1 MPTLDD
7 ERWNPH
13 RLADWLTVETLL
25 VCYARDLAANAQWD
39 LPRRNFGAWAVWERP
54 PEHDDALRELWQRSI
69 HPRWLRLALHAAG
82 VDIMC
87 PIARSST
94 AGRPLLSPP
103 VIARSHD
110 TGQVRVLGLGEIA
123 ELVMAQYR
131 AEAPLTSRTA
141 EQVMSRLYQS
151 RDILASIL
159 AHRRERPPWAGRSWP
174 SFLEAEQAVFA
185 GHPFHPLAKSRW
197 GFTAQE
203 VQRYSPEFA
212 GEFRL
217 HFFLAHP
224 SIVLEDHAS
233 GPLELDTLAEELGAH
248 HATPAHVRA
257 LLDRHRDWRLL
268 PVHPWEAA
276 LLLHDDRVQAAMA
289 AELLVALG
297 PAGAPFAATSSVR
310 TVYRRDLPFMLK
322 LSLHVGI
329 TNCERINY
337 LHELRKGCA
346 VARLLATDWGRDFAR
361 DVPGLRILPDTG
373 FVTMVWNGEIVDG
386 FSTAVRDNP
395 FRDDSARVAVAAAL
409 CEPSTVGHS
418 LLLEIMTM
426 AAAELRLT
434 RANAALVWFDRY
446 LDLLLGSL
454 ATAYDRHGMALE
466 VHLQNVLVEL
476 DDTSLPVRLYYRDN
490 QGFFFHDA
498 HAPTLLHH
506 VPELADITPCV
517 LPERMLRDPIAYYLF
532 VNNILGFVHAFSNQ
546 RLAHEDDLLKVVARR
561 LRAAAAQDSSNFLG
575 QFIDARGWP
584 VKANLRMILEGQD
597 ELRRPVETPATYIE
611 VDNPILPLA
620 YVCRDVVAPDTRD
633 VVYTR
638 FCDDYQA
645 AMQLRPLSLDSD
657 LALIH
662 DWVNQPYARE
672 FWCMD
677 GPIRDLEAY
686 YVEMLSSPYAH
697 AFIAHLGAEP
707 AFLLETYWTPRDVV
721 SRHYEVRPDD
731 YGLHLIMAP
740 LRVRRPRFSTR
751 AFQIAAEFL
760 FRHRQVG
767 RLLVEPDRHNLKAA
781 RVMQRVGFELDRMV
795 ELPDKEASLMLC
807 TRERFLLH
815 CPDSRPYIAPFDA
828 LGHVPPAG
836 RHTQTALSMQADE
849 R

>member
-1 MPTLDD
+1 MLNLDHV
-7 ERWNPH
+7 RWNPH
-13 RLADWLTVETLL
+13 RLAEWLTIETLL
-25 VCYARDLAANAQWD
+25 LCYARDLAANAQWD

-54 PEHDDALRELWQRSI
+54 PAHDPALRELWQRSI
-69 HPRWLRLALHAAG
+69 HPRWLRLALHQAG

-87 PIARSST
+87 PIARAST

-110 TGQVRVLGLGEIA
+110 SGQVRELGLGEIA

-131 AEAPLTSRTA
+131 AEAPLAAGTA
-141 EQVMSRLYQS
+141 AQVTARLAQS
-151 RDILASIL
+151 RDVLASIL
-159 AHRRERPPWAGRSWP
+159 AHRVGRPPWAGRRWP
-174 SFLEAEQAVFA
+174 SFLEAEQAVIA

-197 GFTAQE
+197 GFTPHQ
-203 VQRYSPEFA
+203 VQRYSPELA
-212 GEFRL
+212 GEFQL

-224 SIVLEDHAS
+224 SIVRGDHAG
-233 GPLELDTLAEELGAH
+233 GPLAFDHLAEELRTH
-248 HATPAHVRA
+248 HAPAHVRA
-257 LLDRHRDWRLL
+257 LVDRHRDWRLL

-276 LLLHDDRVQAAMA
+276 HLRHDPRVEAAMA
-289 AELLVALG
+289 ADLLIALG
-297 PAGAPFAATSSVR
+297 PAGAPFAATSTVR

-346 VARLLATDWGRDFAR
+346 VARLLAGDWGRDFDR
-361 DVPGLRILPDTG
+361 SVPGLRILPDTG
-373 FVTMVWNGEIVDG
+373 YITMVWNGEVVDG

-395 FRDDSARVAVAAAL
+395 FRDDDARIAVAAAL
-409 CEPSTVGHS
+409 CEPSTVGRS
-418 LLLEIMTM
+418 LLHEILT
-426 AAAELRLT
+426 AVAAELRIT
-434 RANAALVWFDRY
+434 RANAALLWLDRY

-454 ATAYDRHGMALE
+454 ATAYERHGMALE

-476 DDTSLPVRLYYRDN
+476 DAIGMPVRLYYRDN

-498 HAPTLLHH
+498 HAPSLLRH

-517 LPERMLRDPIAYYLF
+517 LPEPMLREPIAYYLL
-532 VNNILGFVHAFSNQ
+532 VNNILGFVHALSNQ
-546 RLAHEDDLLKVVARR
+546 RLGQEDDLLQVVARR
-561 LRAAAAQDSSNFLG
+561 LRAAAEQASCSFLG

-597 ELRRPVETPATYIE
+597 ELRRPIETPATYIE

-620 YVCRDVVAPDTRD
+620 HLCKDVVAPDAD
-633 VVYTR
+633 AVVYTR
-638 FCDDYQA
+638 YCAEFQA
-645 AMQLRPLSLDSD
+645 ALQLRPLALESD
-657 LALIH
+657 LPLIH

-677 GPIRDLEAY
+677 GPIGDLEAY
-686 YVEMLSSPYAH
+686 YVEMLSSPHAH

-707 AFLLETYWTPRDVV
+707 AFVLETYWTPRDLV
-721 SRHYEVRPDD
+721 SRHYAVRPDD

-740 LRVRRPRFSTR
+740 MRVRRPGFSTR
-751 AFQIAAEFL
+751 AFQIAAEL
-760 FRHRQVG
+760 MFRHRQVG
-767 RLLVEPDRHNLKAA
+767 RRRVEPDRRNHKAI
-781 RVMQRVGFELDRMV
+781 RVMQRVGFAPDRV
-795 ELPDKEASLMLC
+795 VDLPDKEASLMLC

-815 CPDSRPYIAPFDA
+815 CPDSGPFIAPFDA
-828 LGHVPPAG
+828 LGPFTPVGMRTH
-836 RHTQTALSMQADE
+836 TALPRLADE

>member
-1 MPTLDD
+1 MMTLDH
-7 ERWNPH
+7 ERYHPH

-25 VCYARDLAANAQWD
+25 LCYARDFAAHAQWD

-54 PEHDDALRELWQRSI
+54 PAHDETLRALWQRSI
-69 HPRWLRLALHAAG
+69 HPRWLRLALHRAG

-87 PIARSST
+87 PIARHSS
-94 AGRPLLSPP
+94 AGRPLLAPP
-103 VIARSHD
+103 VIARHHD
-110 TGQVRVLGLGEIA
+110 TGEVIELDLGEIA
-123 ELVMAQYR
+123 ELIMIQYR
-131 AEAPLTSRTA
+131 AEAPLDPRTVEQVTSR
-141 EQVMSRLYQS
+141 LHQS
-151 RDILASIL
+151 RDVLASIL
-159 AHRRERPPWAGRSWP
+159 AHRRERPPWAGRTWP
-174 SFLEAEQAVFA
+174 NFIEAEQAVFA

-197 GFTAQE
+197 GFTPQE

-212 GEFRL
+212 GEFQL

-224 SIVLEDHAS
+224 SIVLEDHAGS
-233 GPLELDTLAEELGAH
+233 PAAFHTLAEEVRTH
-248 HATPAHVRA
+248 RATPAHARA
-257 LLDRHRDWRLL
+257 LLDRHHDWRLL

-276 LLLHDDRVQAAMA
+276 YLLRNDAVNAAMA
-289 AELLVALG
+289 AELLLPLG

-322 LSLHVGI
+322 LSLHVDI

-346 VARLLATDWGRDFAR
+346 VARLLATDWGRSFER
-361 DVPGLRILPDTG
+361 DIPALRILPDTG
-373 FVTMVWNGEIVDG
+373 FVTMVWNGQIIDG

-395 FRDDSARVAVAAAL
+395 FRDPDARIAVAAAL
-409 CEPSTVGHS
+409 CEPSTVGRS
-418 LLLEIMTM
+418 LLHEIVT
-426 AAAELRLT
+426 AVAAEHRMT
-434 RANAALVWFDRY
+434 RASAAVLWLDRY
-446 LDLLLGSL
+446 LALLLDSL
-454 ATAYDRHGMALE
+454 ATAYDRYGMALE

-476 DDTSLPVRLYYRDN
+476 DDAHLPTRLYYRDN

-498 HAPTLLHH
+498 HTVRLLHH
-506 VPELADITPCV
+506 VPELADIVPCV
-517 LPERMLRDPIAYYLF
+517 LPEHMLRDPIAYYLF
-532 VNNILGFVHAFSNQ
+532 VNNILGFVHALSNQ
-546 RLAHEDDLLKVVARR
+546 RLGREDELLRVVARR
-561 LRAAAAQDSSNFLG
+561 LQSAAARDTSNFLG

-620 YVCRDVVAPDTRD
+620 HLCRDVVAPDTNE
-633 VVYTR
+633 VVYSR
-638 FCDDYQA
+638 SCDDYQA
-645 AMQLRPLSLDSD
+645 TMTLRPLSLERD
-657 LALIH
+657 LALVH

-686 YVEMLSSPYAH
+686 YIEMLSSPYAH

-707 AFLLETYWTPRDVV
+707 AFLLETYWAPRDVV
-721 SRHYEVRPDD
+721 GRKYEVRPDD
-731 YGLHLIMAP
+731 YGLHLIAAP
-740 LRVRRPRFSTR
+740 LRVRRPRFTTR

-760 FRHRQVG
+760 LRHRQVG
-767 RLLVEPDRHNLKAA
+767 RLLVEPDRHNHKAV
-781 RVMQRVGFELDRMV
+781 RVMQRVGYELDRV
-795 ELPDKEASLMLC
+795 VQLPDKEANLMFC

-815 CPDSRPYIAPFDA
+815 CPDSRPYLAPAD
-828 LGHVPPAG
+828 LPEPVPPAG
-836 RHTQTALSMQADE
+836 RHLQATLSIQADE